1 MGKHRLDEQQ
11 EPEQPVKQVAPCG
24 RREWERVGEHCDYV
38 KNDLLIIHYLPALL
52 MR

>member
-1 MGKHRLDEQQ
+1 MQGENADWMDNKSQHNLSN
-11 EPEQPVKQVAPCG
+11 KYG
-24 RREWERVGEHCDYV
+24 RRKRERVGEHSDDV